1 MNYTLEEIEDFIVN
15 NEDEIIDNYGE
26 DYTTS
31 DVIEYMENDN
41 YFEQEIFKYYNN
53 TEKDS
58 VNECDALIQA
68 MLNSI
73 PDDELF

>member
-58 VNECDALIQA
+58 VNECDALMQA

-73 PDDELF
+73 TDDELF

>member
-1 MNYTLEEIEDFIVN
+1 MNYTLEEIENFIVN